1 MFHLEQLA
9 TLDAS
14 FNKQTNL
21 MKKIIILFSAMI
33 TLASCGNQ
41 IESEKQA
48 DVSNI
53 SAKTI
58 NQTVK
63 ELSGKAL
70 DKTLLEKG
78 VKHAANLWRASDGS
92 EADFSAFCKT
102 NYISDQAEKE
112 LVFQKISRNI
122 EIITGNFNK
131 ITLNLLEPV
140 HLNTFKQ
147 HPIDNAFGAYS
158 VDSHWMNDFYQN
170 KIAFTIALNFPS
182 FSLEEKEANAKSWTR
197 QQWAYARLGDYF
209 TARVPADLLQAAGSA
224 AAGSDVYIMDYNIY
238 VGHLTD
244 ANGKRFFPEDKVLL
258 SHWNLRDEIKANYA
272 NKNDGLEKQKMIYQ
286 VMQRIISQEIPEKV
300 INSGDFEWD
309 PYANVVYKNG
319 KAIDATP
326 EPNERYQQILNNF
339 HANKAIDPY
348 YSDQNTFIKR
358 QYDGAKEISAEATE
372 KIFTDFLRSEETQ
385 KVGKLISKRLGR
397 DLEPF
402 DIWYD
407 GFKARSGMDE
417 SKLDAKTRK
426 LYPNAAAL
434 EADLPNLLKK
444 LGFNKERAQFLADH
458 ISVDPARGSGHAWGG
473 AAKGQKAHL
482 RTRISDK
489 GMDYKGYNIAIHEFG
504 HNVEQTISLYDVD
517 NFVMNGVPNTAFTEA
532 LAFIFQ
538 KRDML
543 LLDIKDDSPQKD
555 ALKKLDL
562 FWSAYEIMGVSVM
575 DIRMWRWLYAN
586 PEATAA
592 ELRDAAMNI
601 AKNVWNEFYAPVYG
615 VKDQTILAVY
625 SHMLNSP
632 LYLSN
637 YAFGNVI
644 EFQLE
649 QRLKNRSFPNEINR
663 IFKQGRLTPNQWM
676 VEATGNDLSAQ
687 PLLKA
692 AKEALEELK

>member
-1 MFHLEQLA
+1 
-9 TLDAS
+9 
-14 FNKQTNL
+14 
-21 MKKIIILFSAMI
+21 MKKIIILFSAA
-33 TLASCGNQ
+33 LLLSSCGNQ
-41 IESEKQA
+41 VKMDKKA
-48 DVSNI
+48 DVSAI
-53 SAKTI
+53 SDKTI
-58 NQTVK
+58 AQVID
-63 ELSGKAL
+63 ELGNSNSGTNKSL
-70 DKTLLEKG
+70 MEKG
-78 VKHAANLWRASDGS
+78 VKHAANLWRGSDGS
-92 EADFSAFCKT
+92 EEDFKTFCKE
-102 NYISDQAEKE
+102 NYISDQAERE

-122 EIITGNFNK
+122 EVITGNFNK
-131 ITLNLLEPV
+131 ITLELLEPV
-140 HLNTFKQ
+140 HLNTFEQ
-147 HPIDNAFGAYS
+147 HAIDNTFGAYS

-170 KIAFTIALNFPS
+170 KIAFIIALNFPP
-182 FSLEEKEANAKSWTR
+182 FSLEEKEANAKKWTR

-209 TARVPADLLQAAGSA
+209 TARVPAELLQEVGKA
-224 AAGSDVYIMDYNIY
+224 AAESDVYIMDYNIY

-244 ANGKRFFPEDKVLL
+244 AEGNRFFPEDKVLL
-258 SHWNLRDEIKANYA
+258 SHWNLRDELKANYA
-272 NKNDGLEKQKMIYQ
+272 NKKDGLEKQKMIYQ

-300 INSGDFEWD
+300 INNGNLEWD
-309 PYANVVYKNG
+309 PYSNLVYQNG
-319 KAIDATP
+319 KTIEATP

-348 YSDQNTFIKR
+348 YPDQNTFIKR

-372 KIFTDFLRSEETQ
+372 KIFTDFMRSEETK
-385 KVGKLISKRLGR
+385 KVGELIKQRLGR

-417 SKLDAKTRK
+417 SKLDAQTRK
-426 LYPNAAAL
+426 LYPDAAAL
-434 EADLPNLLKK
+434 EADLPNLLVK
-444 LGFNKERAQFLADH
+444 LGYDKERAQWLGAH
-458 ISVDPARGSGHAWGG
+458 IAVDPARGSGHAWGG

-482 RTRISDK
+482 RTRIGEK
-489 GMDYKGYNIAIHEFG
+489 GMDYKGYNIAVHEFG

-538 KRDML
+538 KRDL
-543 LLDIKDDSPQKD
+543 LLLGIHNDSPQED

-562 FWSAYEIMGVSVM
+562 FWSAYEIMGVSVL
-575 DIRMWRWLYAN
+575 DIRMWKWLYAN
-586 PEATAA
+586 PEANSAQ
-592 ELRDAAMNI
+592 LRDAAMRI
-601 AKNVWNEFYAPVYG
+601 AKEVWNEFYAPVYG

-637 YAFGNVI
+637 YAFGNII

-649 QRLKNRSFPNEINR
+649 QHLKGKSFPTEIDR

>member
-1 MFHLEQLA
+1 ML
-9 TLDAS
+9 T
-14 FNKQTNL
+14 
-21 MKKIIILFSAMI
+21 
-33 TLASCGNQ
+33 SCGNENQ
-41 IESEKQA
+41 TKNKT
-48 DVSNI
+48 DRSNI
-53 SAKTI
+53 SASTI
-58 NQTVK
+58 NQTISDLG
-63 ELSGKAL
+63 EQAL
-70 DKTLLEKG
+70 NKNLIEKG
-78 VKHAANLWRASDGS
+78 VKHAASLWRASDGS
-92 EADFSAFCKT
+92 EKDFKAFCSQ
-102 NYISDQAEKE
+102 NYISKQDEKQ
-112 LVFQKISRNI
+112 LVFEKISRNI
-122 EIITGNFNK
+122 EIITGHFNK
-131 ITLNLLEPV
+131 ITLDLLEPV
-140 HLNTFKQ
+140 HLNTFEQ
-147 HPIDNAFGAYS
+147 HSIDNAFGAYS

-170 KIAFTIALNFPS
+170 KIAFIIALNFPS
-182 FSLEEKEANAKSWTR
+182 FSLEEKEANAQNWTR

-209 TARVPADLLQAAGSA
+209 TSRVPAELLQAAGKA
-224 AAGSDVYIMDYNIY
+224 AAGSDVYIADYNIY
-238 VGHLTD
+238 VGHLCD
-244 ANGKRFFPEDKVLL
+244 ADGKRFFPEDKVLL

-272 NKNDGLEKQKMIYQ
+272 KQDNGLEKQKLLYK
-286 VMQRIISQEIPEKV
+286 VMQRIISQEIPKKV
-300 INSGDFEWD
+300 INTGDFEWD
-309 PYANVVYKNG
+309 PYTNAVYKDG
-319 KAIDATP
+319 KTVEATP

-339 HANKAIDPY
+339 HANKAIDSYNP
-348 YSDQNTFIKR
+348 DQNTFIKR

-434 EADLPNLLKK
+434 EANLPNLLKK
-444 LGFNKERAQFLADH
+444 LGFDHEKALFLADH

-482 RTRISDK
+482 RTRIGDK

-517 NFVMNGVPNTAFTEA
+517 YFVMNGVPNTAFTEA

-538 KRDML
+538 KRDLL

-562 FWSAYEIMGVSVM
+562 FWSAYEIMGVSIM

-586 PEATAA
+586 PEATAS
-592 ELRDAAMNI
+592 ELRDAAMDI
-601 AKNVWNEFYAPVYG
+601 AKNVWNEFYTPVYG

-637 YAFGNVI
+637 YAFGNII

-649 QRLKNRSFPNEINR
+649 QQLKGKNFPKEINR
-663 IFKQGRLTPNQWM
+663 IFRQGRLTPNQWM
-676 VEATGNDLSAQ
+676 LEATGNNLSAK
-687 PLLKA
+687 PLLNA
-692 AKEALEELK
+692 AKEALEELKK

>member
-1 MFHLEQLA
+1 
-9 TLDAS
+9 
-14 FNKQTNL
+14 
-21 MKKIIILFSAMI
+21 MKKIIFLFSAILM
-33 TLASCGNQ
+33 LSVSGNQ
-41 IESEKQA
+41 AKAEQKA

-53 SAKTI
+53 SAETI
-58 NQTVK
+58 NQVIDD
-63 ELSGKAL
+63 LSTTNSIE

-78 VKHAANLWRASDGS
+78 VKHAANLWRKSDGS
-92 EADFSAFCKT
+92 AEDFKAFCKK
-102 NYISDQAEKE
+102 NYIANKEERE

-122 EIITGNFNK
+122 EIITGHFNK
-131 ITLNLLEPV
+131 ITLDLLEPV
-140 HLNTFKQ
+140 HLNTFEQ

-158 VDSHWMNDFYQN
+158 VGSHWMNDFYQN
-170 KIAFTIALNFPS
+170 KIAFIIALNFPP
-182 FSLEEKEANAKSWTR
+182 FSLEEKEAMAGKWTR
-197 QQWAYARLGDYF
+197 QEWAYARLGDYF
-209 TARVPADLLQAAGSA
+209 TARVPSELLQEAGKA
-224 AAGSDVYIMDYNIY
+224 AAESDVYIADYNIY

-244 ANGKRFFPEDKVLL
+244 KNGNRFFPEDKVLL

-272 NKNDGLEKQKMIYQ
+272 NKKDGLEKQKMIYK

-300 INSGDFEWD
+300 INSGDYEWD
-309 PYANVVYKNG
+309 PYTNVVYQNG
-319 KAIDATP
+319 KPVEATP

-348 YSDQNTFIKR
+348 YPDQNTFIKR
-358 QYDGAKEISAEATE
+358 QYAGAKEISAEATE
-372 KIFTDFLRSEETQ
+372 KIFTDFLRSEETK
-385 KVGKLISKRLGR
+385 KVGKLIKKRLGR
-397 DLEPF
+397 KLQPF

-417 SKLDAKTRK
+417 SKLDAQTRE

-434 EADLPNLLKK
+434 EADLANLLVK
-444 LGFNKERAQFLADH
+444 LGYDKERAQWLADK
-458 ISVDPARGSGHAWGG
+458 IAVDPARGSGHAWGG
-473 AAKGQKAHL
+473 AKKGQKAHL
-482 RTRISDK
+482 RTRIGAN

-517 NFVMNGVPNTAFTEA
+517 NFMMNGVPNTAFTEA

-543 LLDIKDDSPQKD
+543 LLDIKDDSPQKE

-562 FWSAYEIMGVSVM
+562 FWSAYEIMGVSLM

-586 PEATAA
+586 PDATAA
-592 ELRDAAMNI
+592 ELRDAAMDI

-625 SHMLNSP
+625 SHMLSNP

-649 QRLKNRSFPNEINR
+649 QQLKGKSFPNEVDR

-676 VEATGNDLSAQ
+676 VEATGEDLSAQ
-687 PLLKA
+687 PLLNA

>member
-1 MFHLEQLA
+1 
-9 TLDAS
+9 
-14 FNKQTNL
+14 
-21 MKKIIILFSAMI
+21 MKKIIILCAAFL
-33 TLASCGNQ
+33 TLVSTTNQ
-41 IESEKQA
+41 VIAEKKA
-48 DVSNI
+48 ETSNI
-53 SAKTI
+53 TAETI
-58 NQTVK
+58 KSTIE
-63 ELSGKAL
+63 ELSANCL
-70 DKTLLEKG
+70 DKALLEKG
-78 VKHAANLWRASDGS
+78 VKHAASLWRMSDGT
-92 EADFSAFCKT
+92 EADFTNFCKK
-102 NYISDQAEKE
+102 NYIADKAEKE
-112 LVFQKISRNI
+112 MVFEKISRNL
-122 EIITGNFNK
+122 EIITGHFNK
-131 ITLNLLEPV
+131 ITLDLLEPV

-158 VDSHWMNDFYQN
+158 VGSHWMNDFYNN

-182 FSLEEKEANAKSWTR
+182 FSLAEKEANAKDWTR
-197 QQWAYARLGDYF
+197 KEWAYARLGDYF
-209 TARVPADLLQAAGSA
+209 TARVPSELLQAAGTA
-224 AAGSDVYIMDYNIY
+224 AAGSDVYIADYNIY

-244 ANGKRFFPEDKVLL
+244 KKGNRYFPEDKVLL

-272 NKNDGLEKQKMIYQ
+272 NKKDGLDKQKMIYQ
-286 VMQRIISQEIPEKV
+286 VMKRIISQEIPEKV

-309 PYANVVYKNG
+309 PYANVVYKDG
-319 KAIDATP
+319 KTIEATP

-348 YSDQNTFIKR
+348 YPDQNTFIKR

-372 KIFTDFLRSEETQ
+372 KIFSAFLRSEETK
-385 KVGKLISKRLGR
+385 KVGKLIQKRLGR
-397 DLEPF
+397 KLQPF

-417 SKLDAKTRK
+417 SKLDAQTRG

-434 EADLPNLLKK
+434 EADLANLLVK
-444 LGFNKERAQFLADH
+444 LGYDKERAQWLADR
-458 ISVDPARGSGHAWGG
+458 IAVDPARGSGHAWGG

-482 RTRISDK
+482 RTRIGAK

-543 LLDIKDDSPQKD
+543 LLDVKDDSPQKD

-562 FWSAYEIMGVSVM
+562 FWSAYEIMGVSLV

-586 PEATAA
+586 PNATAA
-592 ELRDAAMNI
+592 ELRDATMDI
-601 AKNVWNEFYAPVYG
+601 AKAVWNEFYAPVYG
-615 VKDQTILAVY
+615 VKDQPILAVY
-625 SHMLNSP
+625 SHMLSNP

-649 QRLKNRSFPNEINR
+649 QQLKGKSFPNEVDR

-676 VEATGNDLSAQ
+676 VEATGNDLSAE

-692 AKEALEELK
+692 AKEGLEELK

>member
-1 MFHLEQLA
+1 MRKFL
-9 TLDAS
+9 
-14 FNKQTNL
+14 
-21 MKKIIILFSAMI
+21 ILFSAW
-33 TLASCGNQ
+33 LVLSSFGD
-41 IESEKQA
+41 KQGS

-53 SAKTI
+53 KT
-58 NQTVK
+58 NA
-63 ELSGKAL
+63 LSQL
-70 DKTLLEKG
+70 VNDMTNTNSIEDNTLLAKG
-78 VKHAANLWRASDGS
+78 VKHAANLWRESDGT
-92 EADFSAFCKT
+92 EAEFEAFCKE
-102 NYISDQAEKE
+102 NYIADPVERE
-112 LVFQKISRNI
+112 LVFQKVSRNI
-122 EIITGNFNK
+122 EIITGHFNK
-131 ITLNLLEPV
+131 ITLDLLEPV

-147 HPIDNAFGAYS
+147 HAIDNAFGAYS
-158 VDSHWMNDFYQN
+158 VGSHWMNDFYQN
-170 KIAFTIALNFPS
+170 KIAFVIALNFPA
-182 FSLEEKEANAKSWTR
+182 FSLEEKEANAKEWNR
-197 QQWAYARLGDYF
+197 KEWAYARLGDYF
-209 TARVPADLLQAAGSA
+209 TARVPAELLQAAGTAS
-224 AAGSDVYIMDYNIY
+224 AGSDVYIMDYNIH

-244 ANGKRFFPEDKVLL
+244 KKGNRFFPEDKILL

-286 VMQRIISQEIPEKV
+286 VMQRIISQEIPAKV

-309 PYANVVYKNG
+309 PYANQVYKNG
-319 KAIDATP
+319 KAIDASP

-348 YSDQNTFIKR
+348 YPDQNTFIKR

-372 KIFTDFLRSEETQ
+372 KIFTDFLRSEETV
-385 KVGKLISKRLGR
+385 KVGKLIKKRLGR
-397 DLEPF
+397 KLQPF

-417 SKLDAKTRK
+417 SKLDAQTRI

-434 EADLPNLLKK
+434 EADLPNLLVK
-444 LGFNKERAQFLADH
+444 LGYDKERAQWLGDRIA
-458 ISVDPARGSGHAWGG
+458 VDPARGSGHAWGG

-482 RTRISDK
+482 RTRISPK

-517 NFVMNGVPNTAFTEA
+517 NFTMNGVPNTAFTEA

-543 LLDIKDDSPQKD
+543 LLDINDDSPQKD

-586 PEATAA
+586 PEANAA
-592 ELRDAAMNI
+592 QLRDAAMDI

-649 QRLKNRSFPNEINR
+649 QHLKGKSFPTEVDR

-692 AKEALEELK
+692 AKEALEEIK

>member
-1 MFHLEQLA
+1 
-9 TLDAS
+9 
-14 FNKQTNL
+14 
-21 MKKIIILFSAMI
+21 MI

-309 PYANVVYKNG
+309 PYTNLVYKNG
-319 KAIDATP
+319 KATDATP

-372 KIFTDFLRSEETQ
+372 KIFTDFLRSQETQ

-444 LGFNKERAQFLADH
+444 LGFTKERAQFLADH

-543 LLDIKDDSPQKD
+543 LLDIKDNSPQKD

-562 FWSAYEIMGVSVM
+562 FWSAYEIMGVSLM

-592 ELRDAAMNI
+592 ELRDAAMDI

-649 QRLKNRSFPNEINR
+649 QQLKGRSFPAEVNR

-676 VEATGNDLSAQ
+676 LEATGNDLSAQ

>member
-1 MFHLEQLA
+1 
-9 TLDAS
+9 
-14 FNKQTNL
+14 
-21 MKKIIILFSAMI
+21 MKKIIILFSAMLS
-33 TLASCGNQ
+33 LASCGNQ
-41 IESEKQA
+41 IQSEKKA
-48 DVSNI
+48 DVSTI
-53 SAKTI
+53 SASTI
-58 NQTVK
+58 HQTITD
-63 ELSGKAL
+63 LSKNSF
-70 DKTLLEKG
+70 DTNLLEKG
-78 VKHAANLWRASDGS
+78 VKHAALLWRESDGS
-92 EADFSAFCKT
+92 EEDFKTFCSK
-102 NYISDQAEKE
+102 NYITTKAEKE
-112 LVFQKISRNI
+112 LVFEKISRNI

-182 FSLEEKEANAKSWTR
+182 FSLEEKEANAKNWTR

-209 TARVPADLLQAAGSA
+209 TARVPAELLQAAGRA

-309 PYANVVYKNG
+309 PYTNLVYQNG
-319 KAIDATP
+319 KVIDATP
-326 EPNERYQQILNNF
+326 EPNERYQQILTNF

-348 YSDQNTFIKR
+348 YPDQNTFIKR

-372 KIFTDFLRSEETQ
+372 KIFTDFLRSETTQ
-385 KVGKLISKRLGR
+385 KVGQLIRKRLGR

-444 LGFNKERAQFLADH
+444 LGFTKERAQFLADH

-562 FWSAYEIMGVSVM
+562 FWSAYEIMGVSLM

-592 ELRDAAMNI
+592 ELRDAAMDI
-601 AKNVWNEFYAPVYG
+601 AKKVWNEFYAPVYG

-649 QRLKNRSFPNEINR
+649 QQLKGRSFPAEVNR

-676 VEATGNDLSAQ
+676 LEATGNDLSAQ

-692 AKEALEELK
+692 AKEALEELE

>member
-1 MFHLEQLA
+1 
-9 TLDAS
+9 
-14 FNKQTNL
+14 
-21 MKKIIILFSAMI
+21 MKKIIILFSTVLI
-33 TLASCGNQ
+33 LASCGNQ
-41 IESEKQA
+41 VKTNKKA
-48 DVSNI
+48 DSSNI
-53 SAKTI
+53 SAETI
-58 NQTVK
+58 AQIIDDLGSANTNV
-63 ELSGKAL
+63 
-70 DKTLLEKG
+70 DKFLLEKG
-78 VKHAANLWRASDGS
+78 VKHAANLWHESDGS
-92 EADFSAFCKT
+92 AKDFKAFCMENYFADKT
-102 NYISDQAEKE
+102 EKE

-122 EIITGNFNK
+122 EIITGHFNK
-131 ITLNLLEPV
+131 ITLDLLEPV
-140 HLNTFKQ
+140 HLNTFEQ
-147 HPIDNAFGAYS
+147 HAIDNAFGAYS
-158 VDSHWMNDFYQN
+158 VGSHWMSDFYQN
-170 KIAFTIALNFPS
+170 KIAFIIALNFPS
-182 FSLEEKEANAKSWTR
+182 FSLEEKETMAKEWNR

-209 TARVPADLLQAAGSA
+209 TARVPAKLLQEAGKAS
-224 AAGSDVYIMDYNIY
+224 AGSDVYIMDYNIY
-238 VGHLTD
+238 VGHLTN
-244 ANGKRFFPEDKVLL
+244 AAGKRFFPKDKVLL

-272 NKNDGLEKQKMIYQ
+272 NKTDGLEKQKMLYQ

-300 INSGDFEWD
+300 INSGDYEWD
-309 PYANVVYKNG
+309 PYANVVYKDG
-319 KAIDATP
+319 KTIEATP
-326 EPNERYQQILNNF
+326 EPNERYLQILNNF

-348 YSDQNTFIKR
+348 YPDQNTFIKR

-372 KIFTDFLRSEETQ
+372 SIFTDFLRSEETK
-385 KVGKLISKRLGR
+385 KVAELIKKRLGR
-397 DLEPF
+397 NLEPF

-434 EADLPNLLKK
+434 ETDLANLLQK
-444 LGFNKERAQFLADH
+444 LGYDKNRAKFLADH

-482 RTRISDK
+482 RTRIGAK

-543 LLDIKDDSPQKD
+543 LLGIKDDSLQKD

-562 FWSAYEIMGVSVM
+562 FWSAYEIMGVSLL
-575 DIRMWRWLYAN
+575 DIRMWKWLYAN
-586 PEATAA
+586 PEADAA
-592 ELRDAAMNI
+592 QLRDATLRI
-601 AKNVWNEFYAPVYG
+601 AKEIWNEFYAPVYG
-615 VKDQTILAVY
+615 MKDQTILAVY

-637 YAFGNVI
+637 YAFGNII

-649 QRLKNRSFPNEINR
+649 QHLKGKNFPIEVDR

-676 VEATGNDLSAQ
+676 VEATGRDLSAK
-687 PLLKA
+687 PLLNA

>member
-1 MFHLEQLA
+1 
-9 TLDAS
+9 
-14 FNKQTNL
+14 
-21 MKKIIILFSAMI
+21 MKKIIFLFTALLVLSI
-33 TLASCGNQ
+33 SGNPVKAEQ
-41 IESEKQA
+41 KA
-48 DVSNI
+48 DASNI
-53 SAKTI
+53 SSATISKTI
-58 NQTVK
+58 E
-63 ELSGKAL
+63 ELSKNAPE
-70 DKTLLEKG
+70 KNLLEKG
-78 VKHAANLWRASDGS
+78 VKHAASLWRKSDGS
-92 EADFSAFCKT
+92 EADFKAFCTK
-102 NYISDQAEKE
+102 NFIIDKAEKE

-122 EIITGNFNK
+122 EIITGHFNK
-131 ITLNLLEPV
+131 ITLDLLEPV
-140 HLNTFKQ
+140 HLNIFEQ

-158 VDSHWMNDFYQN
+158 VGSHWMNDFYNN
-170 KIAFTIALNFPS
+170 KIAFNIALNFPS
-182 FSLEEKEANAKSWTR
+182 FSLKEKEANAKNWTR
-197 QQWAYARLGDYF
+197 QEWAYARLGDYF
-209 TARVPADLLQAAGSA
+209 TARVPSELLQAAGTA
-224 AAGSDVYIMDYNIY
+224 AAGSDVYIADYNIY

-244 ANGKRFFPEDKVLL
+244 KKGNRFFPEDKVLL

-300 INSGDFEWD
+300 INSGAFEWD
-309 PYANVVYKNG
+309 PFANVVYKDG

-348 YSDQNTFIKR
+348 YPDQNTFIKR

-372 KIFTDFLRSEETQ
+372 KIFTDFLRSDETK
-385 KVGKLISKRLGR
+385 KVGKLIQKRLGR
-397 DLEPF
+397 KLQPF

-417 SKLDAKTRK
+417 SKLDAQTREW
-426 LYPNAAAL
+426 YPNAAAL
-434 EADLPNLLKK
+434 EADLANLLVK
-444 LGFNKERAQFLADH
+444 LGYDKERAQWLADR
-458 ISVDPARGSGHAWGG
+458 IAVDPARGSGHAWGG
-473 AAKGQKAHL
+473 VAKGQKAHL
-482 RTRISDK
+482 RTRIGAK

-543 LLDIKDDSPQKD
+543 LLDINDDSPQKD

-592 ELRDAAMNI
+592 ELRDAAMDI
-601 AKNVWNEFYAPVYG
+601 AKKVWNEFYAPVYG

-649 QRLKNRSFPNEINR
+649 QQLKGKSFPNEVDR

-687 PLLKA
+687 PLLNA

>member
-1 MFHLEQLA
+1 M
-9 TLDAS
+9 
-14 FNKQTNL
+14 NKIL
-21 MKKIIILFSAMI
+21 ILFSAW
-33 TLASCGNQ
+33 LVLSSFGN
-41 IESEKQA
+41 KQGS

-53 SAKTI
+53 EPDAISQLI
-58 NQTVK
+58 NNMTNTNSIK
-63 ELSGKAL
+63 
-70 DKTLLEKG
+70 DNTLLAKG
-78 VKHAANLWRASDGS
+78 IKHAANLWRESDGT
-92 EADFSAFCKT
+92 EAQFEAFCKK
-102 NYISDQAEKE
+102 NYITDPIERE
-112 LVFQKISRNI
+112 LVFQKVSRNI
-122 EIITGNFNK
+122 EVITGHFNK
-131 ITLNLLEPV
+131 ITLDLLEPV
-140 HLNTFKQ
+140 HLNTFEQ
-147 HPIDNAFGAYS
+147 HAIDNAFGAYS
-158 VDSHWMNDFYQN
+158 VGSHWMNDFYQN
-170 KIAFTIALNFPS
+170 KIAFTIALNFPA
-182 FSLEEKEANAKSWTR
+182 FSLEEKEANAKKWNR
-197 QQWAYARLGDYF
+197 KEWAYARLGDYF
-209 TARVPADLLQAAGSA
+209 TARVPAELLQAAGNAS
-224 AAGSDVYIMDYNIY
+224 AGSDVYIMDYNIH

-244 ANGKRFFPEDKVLL
+244 KKGNRFFPEDKVLL

-272 NKNDGLEKQKMIYQ
+272 NKSDGLEKQKIIYQ

-300 INSGDFEWD
+300 INSADFEWD
-309 PYANVVYKNG
+309 PYANQVYQNR

-339 HANKAIDPY
+339 NANKAIDPY
-348 YSDQNTFIKR
+348 YPDQNTFIKR

-372 KIFTDFLRSEETQ
+372 KIFTDFLRSKETV
-385 KVGKLISKRLGR
+385 KVGKLIKKRLGR
-397 DLEPF
+397 KLQPF

-417 SKLDAKTRK
+417 SKLDAQTRG

-434 EADLPNLLKK
+434 EADLPNLLVK
-444 LGFNKERAQFLADH
+444 LGYDKKRAQWLGDH
-458 ISVDPARGSGHAWGG
+458 IAVDPARGSGHAWGG

-482 RTRISDK
+482 RTRISSK
-489 GMDYKGYNIAIHEFG
+489 GMDYKGYNIAVHEFG

-562 FWSAYEIMGVSVM
+562 FWSAYEIMGVSVL
-575 DIRMWRWLYAN
+575 DIRVWKWLYAN
-586 PEATAA
+586 PEADAA
-592 ELRDAAMNI
+592 QLRDATMQI
-601 AKNVWNEFYAPVYG
+601 AKEVWNEFYSPVYG

-649 QRLKNRSFPNEINR
+649 QHLKGKSFPTEVDR

-676 VEATGNDLSAQ
+676 IEATGNDLSAQ

>member
-1 MFHLEQLA
+1 
-9 TLDAS
+9 
-14 FNKQTNL
+14 
-21 MKKIIILFSAMI
+21 MKKFILLFSTVLML
-33 TLASCGNQ
+33 TSCGNENQ
-41 IESEKQA
+41 TKNKT
-48 DVSNI
+48 DRSNI
-53 SAKTI
+53 SASTI
-58 NQTVK
+58 NQTISDLG
-63 ELSGKAL
+63 EQAL
-70 DKTLLEKG
+70 NKNLIEKG
-78 VKHAANLWRASDGS
+78 VKHAASLWRASDGS
-92 EADFSAFCKT
+92 EKDFKAFCSQ
-102 NYISDQAEKE
+102 NYISKQDEKQ
-112 LVFQKISRNI
+112 LVFEKISRNI
-122 EIITGNFNK
+122 EIITGHFNK
-131 ITLNLLEPV
+131 ITLDLLEPV
-140 HLNTFKQ
+140 HLNTFEQ
-147 HPIDNAFGAYS
+147 HSIDNAFGAYS

-170 KIAFTIALNFPS
+170 KIAFIIALNFPS
-182 FSLEEKEANAKSWTR
+182 FSLEEKEANAQNWTR

-209 TARVPADLLQAAGSA
+209 TSRVPAELLQAAGKA
-224 AAGSDVYIMDYNIY
+224 AAGSDVYIADYNIY
-238 VGHLTD
+238 VGHLCD
-244 ANGKRFFPEDKVLL
+244 ADGKRFFPEDKVLL

-272 NKNDGLEKQKMIYQ
+272 KQDNGLEKQKLLYK
-286 VMQRIISQEIPEKV
+286 VMQRIISQEIPKKV
-300 INSGDFEWD
+300 INTGDFEWD
-309 PYANVVYKNG
+309 PYTNAVYKDG
-319 KAIDATP
+319 KTVEATP

-339 HANKAIDPY
+339 HANKAIDSYNP
-348 YSDQNTFIKR
+348 DQNTFIKR

-434 EADLPNLLKK
+434 EANLPNLLKK
-444 LGFNKERAQFLADH
+444 LGFDHEKALFLADH

-482 RTRISDK
+482 RTRIGDK

-517 NFVMNGVPNTAFTEA
+517 YFVMNGVPNTAFTEA

-538 KRDML
+538 KRDLL

-562 FWSAYEIMGVSVM
+562 FWSAYEIMGVSIM

-586 PEATAA
+586 PEATAS
-592 ELRDAAMNI
+592 ELRDAAMDI
-601 AKNVWNEFYAPVYG
+601 AKNVWNEFYTPVYG

-637 YAFGNVI
+637 YAFGNII

-649 QRLKNRSFPNEINR
+649 QQLKGKNFPKEINR
-663 IFKQGRLTPNQWM
+663 IFRQGRLTPNQWM
-676 VEATGNDLSAQ
+676 LEATGNNLSAK
-687 PLLKA
+687 PLLNA
-692 AKEALEELK
+692 AKEALEELKK